1 MKYEYIVTQPSGCN
15 SVAAGGK
22 RQEHSTCTSTVGIGK
37 SALVIMSG
45 VSCFFFFGDSSDQPF
60 AVQPAMDAQ
69 LLSILSAYLQTEAVK
84 NVVSAMHEL
93 EFI

>member
-1 MKYEYIVTQPSGCN
+1 MYFDRRDWEVSSGN
-15 SVAAGGK
+15 N
-22 RQEHSTCTSTVGIGK
+22 VGC
-37 SALVIMSG
+37 VM
-45 VSCFFFFGDSSDQPF
+45 FFFFGDSSDQPF